1 MIARSSWR
9 HTLVEQLGAF
19 SHEAWLDY
27 QSSLTFRR
35 AWSTAGTEQAEMVAW
50 IERQVANTHPDREQF
65 LHEFCD
71 QLAWYLCALMSPGLI
86 NKKQNPTADAV
97 LDGFATALGSIPEYS
112 NSKRDAI
119 RRLTEITDHFP
130 LMLEELAKSGRATEY
145 ISYVASDKIAILLTA
160 SPLGDGYLL
169 PLLSIAITL
178 LSAFGTFERDR
189 FNIQTRTFI
198 VETLKSARVSA
209 FAANN
214 ALEEVASR
222 IDQVGFE
229 RAELLRSEQIIR
241 TMREAV
247 SSYGGHAA
255 SNGPT
260 KRESNNQKT
269 HPLGA
274 AESEGELSKALNEL
288 NEMIGLANVKREIIS
303 LTNYI
308 KIQRLRATRNLKQ
321 SPISLHLVFSGSPG
335 TGKTTVARV
344 VAKLYKALGVL
355 SSGHLVETDRSG
367 LVVGYVGQ
375 TATNTKKVIESA
387 LDGVL
392 FIDEAYSLV
401 KDAPGDFGPE
411 AIETLLKLMEDYRE
425 RLVVIVAGYS
435 DPMADFIASNPGLQS
450 RFTRRIEFED
460 YSAEEMLHIFEKRAA
475 DHSFRLHPAA
485 ADALL
490 RYFSSVEGDDG
501 FGNGRG
507 VRNTY
512 ENATVRHA
520 DRVAVLQNP
529 SDHDLTTLAEA
540 DVNFSAPL
548 SNDEIEPPFPERVTR
563 DESKLDLRDRV
574 FHQKFGYG
582 KIVAIDG
589 NKLLVE
595 FEGAG
600 TKTVVDS
607 FVERA

>member
-1 MIARSSWR
+1 MTAGTDWKQA
-9 HTLVEQLGAF
+9 LVEQLGSF

-27 QSSLTFRR
+27 QSSPTFRR

-65 LHEFCD
+65 LHDFCD

-86 NKKQNPTADAV
+86 NKGQNAIADSV

-112 NSKRDAI
+112 KSKREAI
-119 RRLTEITDHFP
+119 RRLIEITDHFP
-130 LMLEELAKSGRATEY
+130 LMLEELAKNGRETKY
-145 ISYVASDKIAILLTA
+145 ISYVASDKLATLLTA

-178 LSAFGTFERDR
+178 LAAFGTFERDR
-189 FNIQTRTFI
+189 FNIQTHTFI
-198 VETLKSARVSA
+198 VETLKSARLSA
-209 FAANN
+209 FAASN

-222 IDQVGFE
+222 IDQIGFE

-247 SSYGGHAA
+247 NSYGGHAA
-255 SNGPT
+255 PNEPA
-260 KRESNNQKT
+260 KRESNKQGT
-269 HPLGA
+269 YPPRA
-274 AESEGELSKALNEL
+274 ADSDGEFAKALAEL
-288 NEMIGLANVKREIIS
+288 NKMIDLDNVKREIIS

-308 KIQRLRATRNLKQ
+308 KVQRLRAARNLKQ

-335 TGKTTVARV
+335 TGKTTVARI

-401 KDAPGDFGPE
+401 KDAPWDFGPE
-411 AIETLLKLMEDYRE
+411 AIETLLKLMEDHRE

-460 YSAEEMLHIFEKRAA
+460 YSAEEMLQIFEKRAA
-475 DHSFRLHPAA
+475 DHSFLLTPAA

-490 RYFSSVEGDDG
+490 KYFSSVEGDDG

-507 VRNTY
+507 VRNTF

-520 DRVAVLQNP
+520 DRIAALQNP
-529 SDHDLTTLAEA
+529 SDCDLTTLAEA
-540 DVNFSAPL
+540 DVISASL
-548 SNDEIEPPFPERVTR
+548 LDDEIETPVPECALR
-563 DESKLDLRDRV
+563 DGSKLDLRDRV

-582 KIVAIDG
+582 KIVSIDG